1 MQKDNQNI
9 VEDLNQAISIQEE
22 DLLNSLLS
30 TLNINK
36 IDETNFQKMLD
47 IIKSSNKEIFR
58 IIKALESQEIIDY
71 VLKNKLE

>member
-22 DLLNSLLS
+22 DLLNTLLS
-30 TLNINK
+30 TLNIKK

-47 IIKSSNKEIFR
+47 IIKSYNKEIFR
-58 IIKALESQEIIDY
+58 MLKALESQEIIDY
-71 VLKNKLE
+71 VLRNKLE

>member
-9 VEDLNQAISIQEE
+9 VENLNQAISIQEE

-58 IIKALESQEIIDY
+58 ILKALESQEIIDY

>member
-22 DLLNSLLS
+22 DLLNTLLS

-58 IIKALESQEIIDY
+58 MLKALESQEIIDY
-71 VLKNKLE
+71 VLRNKLE

>member
-1 MQKDNQNI
+1 MQKGNQNI

-22 DLLNSLLS
+22 DLLNTLLS

-36 IDETNFQKMLD
+36 IDEINFQKMLD

-58 IIKALESQEIIDY
+58 MLKALESQEIIDY

>member
-22 DLLNSLLS
+22 DLLNTLLS

-36 IDETNFQKMLD
+36 IDEKNFQKMLD

-58 IIKALESQEIIDY
+58 MLKALESQEIIDY
-71 VLKNKLE
+71 VLRNKLE